1 MRAVWNNAKGASLKR
16 RDHFLR
22 GEESKSV
29 KKLTTH
35 KNKNSGD
42 KGEGGV
48 KKSEKLVTSFMD
60 GPKLHFGVIGMTPA
74 YPHAICPT
82 SKTKVGQLLRIAEFC
97 F

>member
-1 MRAVWNNAKGASLKR
+1 MEWNNAKGASLKR

-22 GEESKSV
+22 GEESKFV
-29 KKLTTH
+29 KRFTTQ
-35 KNKNSGD
+35 KRKKCGV

-48 KKSEKLVTSFMD
+48 EKSVNLLTSFMD
-60 GPKLHFGVIGMTPA
+60 GPKLHFGVMGMTPA

>member
-1 MRAVWNNAKGASLKR
+1 MEWNNAKGASLKR

-60 GPKLHFGVIGMTPA
+60 GPHVLKLKDCYNNP
-74 YPHAICPT
+74 
-82 SKTKVGQLLRIAEFC
+82 K
-97 F
+97 

>member
-1 MRAVWNNAKGASLKR
+1 M
-16 RDHFLR
+16 
-22 GEESKSV
+22 

-48 KKSEKLVTSFMD
+48 KKIRKTGD
-60 GPKLHFGVIGMTPA
+60 DIYGGPQIALWSHGYDTCVSA
-74 YPHAICPT
+74 AICPA
-82 SKTKVGQLLRIAEFC
+82 SKTKVWQLLRIAEFC